1 METFVIGSDNDEFY
15 KADKTDA
22 TQFDTGSGKK
32 EIVERLETCIF
43 FCPPFCVASLLATS
57 YHVVGSR

>member
-1 METFVIGSDNDEFY
+1 MIGSDNDEFY
-15 KADKTDA
+15 KADKTDS

-43 FCPPFCVASLLATS
+43 LVPHSVLHHFLRRRTTL
-57 YHVVGSR
+57 

>member
-15 KADKTDA
+15 KADKTDS

-43 FCPPFCVASLLATS
+43 FCPLSVLHHF
-57 YHVVGSR
+57 SRRRTTL